1 MSTEERRP
9 PAWWLPE
16 ITLVGLTVAL
26 ALSFA
31 RLFSGW
37 DWLIPVLA
45 LPAIQRERT
54 FHHSRHF
61 TL

>member
-26 ALSFA
+26 ALNA
-31 RLFSGW
+31 
-37 DWLIPVLA
+37 
-45 LPAIQRERT
+45 
-54 FHHSRHF
+54 
-61 TL
+61 